1 MELDATQT
9 KKHMSTRDI
18 ILTGILLAAGT
29 VIRMFIPKL
38 PVTPNF
44 VISMYCLAILL
55 TRPRLVECLVIGV
68 VSALLC
74 QLTTGSPVPFLN
86 CLSEPIGCLVCYAL
100 VRPRYRLGP
109 KAFTLKPALATL
121 IATLASGCAF
131 VLALSFILMSK
142 GKGAKYVMIVS
153 IVIPTAIANM
163 VIAQICYEPLKRV
176 LKIKDP
182 DYDARAAVQAA

>member
-1 MELDATQT
+1 MSDAYQT

-55 TRPRLVECLVIGV
+55 TRPRLLEAIVIGIIA
-68 VSALLC
+68 ALLC

-86 CLSEPIGCLVCYAL
+86 VLSEPIGCAVCYAL
-100 VRPRYRLGP
+100 VRPRYRLAI
-109 KAFTLKPALATL
+109 KSYSLKPALATL
-121 IATLASGCAF
+121 IATLASGLTF
-131 VLALSFILMSK
+131 VLALSFILMSR

-163 VIAQICYEPLKRV
+163 IIAQICYEPLKRV
-176 LKIKDP
+176 LRIKDP
-182 DYDARAAVQAA
+182 DFEAVAA